1 MTRDEA
7 TAELERL
14 AGEIARHDR
23 LYYSDAAPEISD
35 AAYDELRRRNQS
47 IENRFPDLRR
57 PDSPSFRIGAPPAEG
72 FAKVEHGTPMLSLDN
87 AFDEDDVTEFF
98 ARVSRYLG
106 LDAEAVID
114 VVGEPKIDGL
124 SVSVR
129 YEEGKFT
136 LGATRG
142 DGLEGEFRPGFFTG
156 VATAVA
162 KLLLQAL
169 PDAAFFGEKDYQ
181 QLLVIRRMV
190 RDLHIPVAIE
200 AGPTVREADGLA
212 LSSRNAYLGAEQ
224 RATAPALHR
233 TLLEVAERVAEGA
246 DAEEAAAWGRAAL
259 LDAGFTEV
267 DYLEVRDAATL
278 APAGAAAANPLRV
291 LGAAHLG
298 TTRLIDNVAV

>member
-1 MTRDEA
+1 VRLSLAKTRRTCASLFVNPKQFAPGEDYDVYPRDEA
-7 TAELERL
+7 A
-14 AGEIARHDR
+14 
-23 LYYSDAAPEISD
+23 DAARF
-35 AAYDELRRRNQS
+35 AAEGVDLLFAPAMDVM
-47 IENRFPDLRR
+47 FPD
-57 PDSPSFRIGAPPAEG
+57 D
-72 FAKVEHGTPMLSLDN
+72 H
-87 AFDEDDVTEFF
+87 VTTV
-98 ARVSRYLG
+98 AVPG
-106 LDAEAVID
+106 L
-114 VVGEPKIDGL
+114 
-124 SVSVR
+124 
-129 YEEGKFT
+129 
-136 LGATRG
+136 G

-267 DYLEVRDAATL
+267 DYVEVRDAATL